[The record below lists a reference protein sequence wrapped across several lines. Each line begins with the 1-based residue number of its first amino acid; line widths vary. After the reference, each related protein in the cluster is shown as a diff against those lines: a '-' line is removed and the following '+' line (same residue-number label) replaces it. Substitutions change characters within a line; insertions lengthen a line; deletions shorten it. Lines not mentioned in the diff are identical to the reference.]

1 MANKR
6 QIKTIAKNLVA
17 KSLLIGGD
25 FDYPMNLLSEK
36 DCEKLRDE
44 IDLIAYQIVKRV
56 YRVDRT
62 KVESHEIVEDVLK
75 NVK

>member
-17 KSLLIGGD
+17 KHLLIGGD
-25 FDYPMNLLSEK
+25 FDTGDLLSEK
-36 DCEKLRDE
+36 EMNNLRKE
-44 IDLIAYQIVKRV
+44 IDQIAYSIVRRV
-56 YRVDRT
+56 Y
-62 KVESHEIVEDVLK
+62 KVNKKSCDSQEIIKDVLL

>member
-17 KSLLIGGD
+17 THLLIGGD
-25 FDYPMNLLSEK
+25 FDTGELLSEK
-36 DCEKLRDE
+36 ENDSLRKE
-44 IDLIAYQIVKRV
+44 IDQIAYSIVRRVYKVNKGNYDSCDIVK
-56 YRVDRT
+56 
-62 KVESHEIVEDVLK
+62 DVLS

>member
-17 KSLLIGGD
+17 IHLLIGGD
-25 FDYPMNLLSEK
+25 FDTGELLSEK
-36 DCEKLRDE
+36 ENDSLRKE
-44 IDLIAYQIVKRV
+44 IEQIAYSIVRRV
-56 YRVDRT
+56 Y
-62 KVESHEIVEDVLK
+62 KVNKGNYDSHDIIKDVLL

>member
-17 KSLLIGGD
+17 QHLLLGGD
-25 FDYPMNLLSEK
+25 FDTGKLLTEK
-36 DCEKLRDE
+36 ELSFFRKE
-44 IDLIAYQIVKRV
+44 IDQIAYSIVRRV
-56 YRVDRT
+56 Y
-62 KVESHEIVEDVLK
+62 KVPNDKSDSEGIIKDVLE

>member
-25 FDYPMNLLSEK
+25 FDTGDLLSDKES
-36 DCEKLRDE
+36 DILRKE
-44 IDLIAYQIVKRV
+44 IDQIAYSIVRRV
-56 YRVDRT
+56 YKVDRNSCN
-62 KVESHEIVEDVLK
+62 SHEIIKDVLL

>member
-17 KSLLIGGD
+17 IHLLIGGD
-25 FDYPMNLLSEK
+25 FDTCDLLSETEIDSLRK
-36 DCEKLRDE
+36 EIDQIAYSIFSRCYKVPKEKCESDE
-44 IDLIAYQIVKRV
+44 IIKDIL
-56 YRVDRT
+56 
-62 KVESHEIVEDVLK
+62 S

>member
-17 KSLLIGGD
+17 KHLLIAGD
-25 FDYPMNLLSEK
+25 FDTGDLLSEK
-36 DCEKLRDE
+36 EINNLRKE
-44 IDLIAYQIVKRV
+44 IDQIAYSIVRRV
-56 YRVDRT
+56 Y
-62 KVESHEIVEDVLK
+62 KVNNKSCDSHEIIKDVLL

>member
-17 KSLLIGGD
+17 VHLLIGGD
-25 FDYPMNLLSEK
+25 FDTGELLSEK
-36 DCEKLRDE
+36 ESDSLRKE
-44 IDLIAYQIVKRV
+44 IDHIAYSIVRRVYKVNKGNYDSRGIVK
-56 YRVDRT
+56 
-62 KVESHEIVEDVLK
+62 DVIL

>member
-17 KSLLIGGD
+17 VHLLVGGD
-25 FDYPMNLLSEK
+25 FDIGELLSEK
-36 DCEKLRDE
+36 ESDALRKE
-44 IDLIAYQIVKRV
+44 IDQIAYSIVRRV
-56 YRVDRT
+56 Y
-62 KVESHEIVEDVLK
+62 KVNKGNYDSHGIIKEVLL